1 MRLLKVCCVASVAL
15 LCATAAFARGPLL
28 AQAGPKLGTGV
39 VLGQAAPPANQPVP
53 MPAPGLNVPPA
64 APSYSPAP
72 GAFAQSPVPMPA
84 APAPVGMQ
92 PIAAAPSA
100 ELYSCVKYRDVRKI
114 HCNAVPMVVMVKDPC
129 SVCDPCCPPKCVAVQ
144 ICVPPCDCGNICCS
158 RDGNKVCYNYG
169 KCKVEITTTRRG
181 ITVDY
186 DS

>member
-1 MRLLKVCCVASVAL
+1 MRMLKVLTVASVAV

-28 AQAGPKLGTGV
+28 AQAEPRLGSGV
-39 VLGQAAPPANQPVP
+39 RLGQAAPPAGQPVP
-53 MPAPGLNVPPA
+53 MPAPGFNAPPPA
-64 APSYSPAP
+64 PNNPAP
-72 GAFAQSPVPMPA
+72 GAFAQSPMPMPE

-92 PIAAAPSA
+92 PVAAAPA
-100 ELYSCVKYRDVRKI
+100 ELYPCVKYRDVRKI
-114 HCNAVPMVVMVKDPC
+114 HCAAVPMVVMVKDPC

-144 ICVPPCDCGNICCS
+144 ICVPPCPCGNICSS
-158 RDGNKVCYNYG
+158 RDGCKVCYNYG